1 MDSDVKRS
9 LPAVILVLMALCC
22 VPSAIARAQPLLDAA
37 AVPGLTAAGRSDYVK
52 FLAVNLPRAF
62 ALASSGQL
70 GWFGGTGALEQAR
83 AKALESCAE
92 KGGADCA
99 IYAEN
104 LDVVWHG
111 RASQTVAP
119 PGPFTS
125 TWNYSIVPDARY
137 FWQGPAAAVGVY
149 VWAHGLGSLNGNGA
163 VADARG
169 NQPQG
174 HVRAFNNAGFDV
186 VRFDRHPNSD
196 SRDRAAAWLED
207 SLKDLRQRGYK
218 KIVVGGQ
225 SRGGWNSLQMLT
237 HAGLADAVVAI
248 SPAAHG
254 SGGSTNLSAQYDDL
268 RQLVGDIPASPAR
281 LAFVQFQAD
290 PFAGDLAGR
299 RALIERL
306 RSRLGGLLILDQPE
320 GFNGHFAGGN
330 AGFALRYGQCLL
342 RFATAARPDTAC

>member
-1 MDSDVKRS
+1 MRRS
-9 LPAVILVLMALCC
+9 AVRRLPAIILAALCC
-22 VPSAIARAQPLLDAA
+22 APLCRARAQPMLDAA
-37 AVPGLTAAGRSDYVK
+37 AVPNLAAVGRAEYAR

-62 ALASSGQL
+62 AVASGGQFGWHGGSG
-70 GWFGGTGALEQAR
+70 APEQAR
-83 AKALESCAE
+83 AKALESCAA

-104 LDVVWHG
+104 LNVVWHG
-111 RASQTVAP
+111 RPPQTTAP
-119 PGPFTS
+119 PGPLVS
-125 TWNYSIVPDARY
+125 TWNYGIVPNDRY
-137 FWQGPAAAVGVY
+137 FWRGPAAAAGVY
-149 VWAHGLGSLNGNGA
+149 VWAHGFGALNGNGA
-163 VADARG
+163 LADARG

-196 SRDRAAAWLED
+196 SRDRAAGWLED

-218 KIVVGGQ
+218 MIVVGGQ

-254 SGGSTNLSAQYDDL
+254 SGGSTNLTAQYDDL
-268 RQLVGDIPASPAR
+268 RQLVGEVPASSTR
-281 LAFVQFQAD
+281 LAFVQFQGD
-290 PFAGDLAGR
+290 PYAGDLAGR
-299 RALIERL
+299 HALIERL

-320 GFNGHFAGGN
+320 GFAGHFGGGT
-330 AGFALRYGQCLL
+330 AAFASRYGQCLL
-342 RFATAARPDTAC
+342 RFATSARPDTAC